1 MNYKDYSTLKTA
13 NKVALKKIE
22 ATSNTE
28 EHIVLEE
35 KRYNSTT
42 GEEINT
48 INMRIALTDLQRE
61 KTQKTAKKD
70 TLQLEIAEID
80 KMIVDIQ
87 AL

>member
-1 MNYKDYSTLKTA
+1 
-13 NKVALKKIE
+13 
-22 ATSNTE
+22 
-28 EHIVLEE
+28 
-35 KRYNSTT
+35 
-42 GEEINT
+42 
-48 INMRIALTDLQRE
+48 MRIALTDLQRE